1 MDVQQWQGTYQEY
14 KNELMTC
21 TQWLIFFHCASHR
34 LNLVINDLN
43 TVTEVRNCIGKIKET
58 ITFYRDS
65 ALRKNIIGGS
75 VLTKLCETQF
85 VEKHKSVRQFNERFV
100 TILEEIFKSNNFNSK
115 TKQRS
120 YELLSAITTP
130 TFIVILSI
138 ISKYSA
144 KFEIISTVLQGI
156 DVDLQQAT
164 RHVQVLLSML
174 QKDRDDC
181 ETQFSA
187 IFEKAVEI
195 ASKINLELTLPRRN
209 ARQTHRD
216 NYPTN
221 NVQDYFR
228 QSLFIPY
235 IQCINESIIIS
246 IKDRFSDEKLK
257 IFALF
262 DLHPK
267 KIKYMNRQTFMK
279 TLKVISQ
286 VYGSLLENFEE
297 QALSWYELWQ
307 DKPLENDMKLIDILD
322 YETFYPAVCMAI
334 RIAITLPA
342 TLCSVERSFR

>member
-1 MDVQQWQGTYQEY
+1 MYP
-14 KNELMTC
+14 MAH
-21 TQWLIFFHCASHR
+21 FFHCASHR

-58 ITFYRDS
+58 ITFFRDS

-75 VLTKLCETQF
+75 VLTKLCKIRI

-100 TILEEIFKSNNFNSK
+100 TIVESLEEIFKSNNFNK
-115 TKQRS
+115 
-120 YELLSAITTP
+120 
-130 TFIVILSI
+130 
-138 ISKYSA
+138 

-164 RHVQVLLSML
+164 RHVQDLLSML
-174 QKDRDDC
+174 QKDRGDC
-181 ETQFSA
+181 ETQFSS

-195 ASKINLELTLPRRN
+195 ASKINLELTLPPRN
-209 ARQTHRD
+209 ARQTHRE

-221 NVQDYFR
+221 N
-228 QSLFIPY
+228 
-235 IQCINESIIIS
+235 
-246 IKDRFSDEKLK
+246 RFSDEKLK

-279 TLKVISQ
+279 TLKVICQ
-286 VYGSLLENFEE
+286 VYGSILENFEE

-322 YETFYPAVCMAI
+322 YETFYPVVCIAI
-334 RIAITLPA
+334 RISITLPA
-342 TLCSVERSFR
+342 TSCSVERSFSTLRRLKTWLRNKIGNERLSSLGLINIHRQRYENKEFFDQQLEAIIQKFGLSSRRLELLFND